1 MKDPLTNRSADFL
14 LNLRKFK
21 IFKFKAVT
29 DVNAKGQ
36 QSNSDL
42 RDHTSLVIFDESIVA
57 TNINNST
64 EHIDSP

>member
-1 MKDPLTNRSADFL
+1 MKNPLTNRSADFL

-29 DVNAKGQ
+29 DVDAKGQ